1 MPIFEY
7 ACSRCRRIYSF
18 LVRSPSR
25 EKKHLCPACAAGDLK
40 RVYSPFALVRSE
52 ESRLGRLEDPSFLSG
67 LDEKDPR
74 SLARM
79 MRKMAAETGE
89 PMDTEMT
96 EMCDRLE
103 AGEDPEEIEKSLE
116 GPESAA
122 GGYTRDSTLRE

>member
-7 ACSRCRRIYSF
+7 ACSRCRKIFSF

-25 EKKHLCPACAAGDLK
+25 EGVHLCPDCGSGGLK

-89 PMDTEMT
+89 PMDSEMS
-96 EMCDRLE
+96 EMCERLE
-103 AGEDPEEIEKSLE
+103 AGEDPERIEASLP
-116 GPESAA
+116 GG
-122 GGYTRDSTLRE
+122 GGYTRDPTLRE

>member
-1 MPIFEY
+1 MPIYEY

-18 LVRSPSR
+18 LVRSPAR
-25 EKKHLCPACAAGDLK
+25 EKKHLCPDCGSGGLA

-52 ESRLGRLEDPSFLSG
+52 ESRLSRLEDPSFLSG

-89 PMDTEMT
+89 PMDTEMA

-103 AGEDPEEIEKSLE
+103 AGEDPEEIEKSLTDR
-116 GPESAA
+116 
-122 GGYTRDSTLRE
+122 GGETKAYTRDSTLRE